1 MCHTLKYCT
10 TKTSVNLR
18 AFSVWGGSFVLSL
31 PVPAASP
38 SISLRR
44 RLASG
49 TMFLTTPLVGT
60 LPIGT
65 GTRQGMSAIAM
76 RIAAGVGTATIA
88 SAVLTSPAGIMMTGV
103 PPTTIVEP
111 WTVSGS
117 PTALLGRPH
126 VVSPRSRLGATV
138 RAVRVLS
145 QGRVVTA
152 PRVLGVGNQI
162 QYRLKQGI
170 LIYPTYSP
178 S

>member
-1 MCHTLKYCT
+1 
-10 TKTSVNLR
+10 
-18 AFSVWGGSFVLSL
+18 
-31 PVPAASP
+31 
-38 SISLRR
+38 
-44 RLASG
+44 
-49 TMFLTTPLVGT
+49 
-60 LPIGT
+60 
-65 GTRQGMSAIAM
+65 M

-88 SAVLTSPAGIMMTGV
+88 SAVLTSPTGIMMTGV
-103 PPTTIVEP
+103 PPRTIVKP

-117 PTALLGRPH
+117 PTALYGRPNVVSPRSHLGATVRAVHVLSQGRVVAAPGVLGVGNKIQYRLKQGTTIVEPWTVSSSPTALFGCPH

-170 LIYPTYSP
+170 LIYPTHSP